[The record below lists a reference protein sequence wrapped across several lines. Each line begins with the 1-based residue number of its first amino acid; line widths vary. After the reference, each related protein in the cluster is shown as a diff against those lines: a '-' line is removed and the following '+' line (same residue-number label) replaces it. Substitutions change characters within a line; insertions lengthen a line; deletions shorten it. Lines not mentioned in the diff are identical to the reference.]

1 MEAIEFK
8 MARMAQ
14 TETYG
19 TLTSTFTGDFNIA
32 EDLGG
37 AHAVEDTFARAFA
50 CWKHDV
56 RYLANLAMVVNHKS
70 WQHADANPELSR
82 LYAEFYYAV
91 RDFVYDDDSPFDDDD
106 IRYFFEVT
114 D

>member
-1 MEAIEFK
+1 MEAIELK
-8 MARMAQ
+8 LARMAQ

-19 TLTSTFTGDFNIA
+19 GLTSTFTRDFNIA

-37 AHAVEDTFARAFA
+37 VRGVKETFDSAFA
-50 CWKHDV
+50 SWKHDV
-56 RYLANLAMVVNHKS
+56 RYLANLAIVTNHKS
-70 WQHADANPELSR
+70 WQHAAGNPELSR
-82 LYAEFYYAV
+82 LYAECYYIV
-91 RDFVYDDDSPFDDDD
+91 RDFVYDDDSPLSEAD

>member
-1 MEAIEFK
+1 MEAIELK
-8 MARMAQ
+8 LARMAQ

-19 TLTSTFTGDFNIA
+19 DLTSTFTGDFNIA

-37 AHAVEDTFARAFA
+37 VAAVEDTFKRAFA
-50 CWKHDV
+50 EWKHDV
-56 RYLANLAMVVNHKS
+56 RYLANLAMVTNHKS
-70 WQHADANPELSR
+70 WQHAEGNPELSR
-82 LYAEFYYAV
+82 LYAECYYAV
-91 RDFVYDDDSPFDDDD
+91 RDFVYADDSPLSEAD

>member
-1 MEAIEFK
+1 MEAIELK
-8 MARMAQ
+8 LARMAQ

-19 TLTSTFTGDFNIA
+19 DLTSTFTGDFNIA

-37 AHAVEDTFARAFA
+37 IPAVKDTFDSAFA
-50 CWKHDV
+50 SWKHDV
-56 RYLANLAMVVNHKS
+56 RYLANLAIVTNHKS
-70 WQHADANPELSR
+70 WQHAAGNPELSR
-82 LYAEFYYAV
+82 LYAECYYVV
-91 RDFVYDDDSPFDDDD
+91 RDFVYDDDSPLSEAD